1 MTLYKDIKNIKSER
15 DFFIERFDPV
25 KLTEEE
31 IISTSKNIN
40 LQSIR
45 VHKYLTHTGMLGK
58 VVTAK
63 FLSSINL
70 NENTKFCELE
80 KKQIQSIIEYCKS

>member
-25 KLTEEE
+25 NLTEEE
-31 IISTSKNIN
+31 ITSASKNIN

-70 NENTKFCELE
+70 NENTKLYELE
-80 KKQIQSIIEYCKS
+80 KTQIQSIIKYCKS

>member
-1 MTLYKDIKNIKSER
+1 MAPTKEQSDEALHLADIFSEN
-15 DFFIERFDPV
+15 
-25 KLTEEE
+25 LTEEE
-31 IISTSKNIN
+31 IVSTSKNIN

-70 NENTKFCELE
+70 NENTKFYELE
-80 KKQIQSIIEYCKS
+80 KTQIQSIIKYCKS

>member
-15 DFFIERFDPV
+15 DFFIERFNPV
-25 KLTEEE
+25 NLTEE

-70 NENTKFCELE
+70 NENTKFYELE
-80 KKQIQSIIEYCKS
+80 KTQIQSIIKYCKS

>member
-63 FLSSINL
+63 
-70 NENTKFCELE
+70 
-80 KKQIQSIIEYCKS
+80 